1 MYSEKDKVYP
11 NMLSIYHDIGI
22 DKQYSYFIMKMDIS
36 YLSFFINIISDQEV
50 SKEELM
56 KMENRIA
63 LKSYFKNNDRFADLI
78 NTGIYNGIQVVKPD
92 DLEELD
98 TDSSLYIHTQ
108 GMKIPL
114 AGRVRDVIRTYRG
127 GYWSLSGL
135 KINPVSIM
143 QCLCV

>member
-36 YLSFFINIISDQEV
+36 YLSFINIISDQEV

-56 KMENRIA
+56 KMGKQDIG

-78 NTGIYNGIQVVKPD
+78 NTGIYNGIQVV
-92 DLEELD
+92 
-98 TDSSLYIHTQ
+98 
-108 GMKIPL
+108 
-114 AGRVRDVIRTYRG
+114 
-127 GYWSLSGL
+127 
-135 KINPVSIM
+135 
-143 QCLCV
+143 

>member
-1 MYSEKDKVYP
+1 
-11 NMLSIYHDIGI
+11 MLSIYHDIGI

-36 YLSFFINIISDQEV
+36 YLSFINIISDQEV

-56 KMENRIA
+56 KMGKQDIA

-108 GMKIPL
+108 GMKIL
-114 AGRVRDVIRTYRG
+114 RI
-127 GYWSLSGL
+127 
-135 KINPVSIM
+135 
-143 QCLCV
+143 